1 MQAHLSHHL
10 SKCHKVGNHML
21 GLIYELVLELSVTLL
36 QVTAA
41 EQEQRV
47 WTALQIQQL
56 TLSLY

>member
-1 MQAHLSHHL
+1 
-10 SKCHKVGNHML
+10 ML